1 MDRLLLVL
9 FVVGV
14 IAAAGAEEELID
26 VSDIY
31 MGIVEGECTAVNSA
45 NVITIKDLGEVALI
59 GVLEASPGD
68 DYYYEAVNLL
78 KTRLLDREV
87 QIEVCSNLPM
97 NEKGQ
102 IRAKS
107 SEDFKFA
114 SSVAAFGMILR
125 CSQHNG
131 NATLEMVEEVA
142 GEGVGTDSKGY
153 RAEFVELVRKAG
165 ELGG

>member
-1 MDRLLLVL
+1 MDRLFLVL

-14 IAAAGAEEELID
+14 MAAAGAEEELVD

-45 NVITIKDLGEVALI
+45 NVITIRDLGEVGLI
-59 GVLEASPGD
+59 GVREVSPGD

-87 QIEVCSNLPM
+87 QIEVCFNLPM

-102 IRAKS
+102 IRAVIYYADGGAWLNVAIELIEEGLARVALVPMCHVDTKAYLEYEKKAKKARRGLW
-107 SEDFKFA
+107 EDW
-114 SSVAAFGMILR
+114 
-125 CSQHNG
+125 
-131 NATLEMVEEVA
+131 EE
-142 GEGVGTDSKGY
+142 
-153 RAEFVELVRKAG
+153 
-165 ELGG
+165 